1 MPPAPSIRRL
11 AQDEWREYRGLR
23 LRALADSPGAFATTF
38 AEAQA
43 REDADWSRQV
53 ASGAESPSEIALVA
67 EVDSE
72 LVGLAWSRID
82 TSDCG
87 RAYLYQMWV
96 GPDFR
101 RLGVG
106 RKLLGAVIGW
116 VASVNARFIVLSVTC
131 GDTSATRLY
140 ASAGFEPFGVPEPL
154 RPGSKLLVQPMQ
166 LDLRAA

>member
-1 MPPAPSIRRL
+1 M
-11 AQDEWREYRGLR
+11 REYRGLR

-82 TSDCG
+82 TSDSG

-106 RKLLGAVIGW
+106 RKLLGAVTDW
-116 VASVNARFIVLSVTC
+116 VASVNAHFIVLSVAC
-131 GDTSATRLY
+131 GDTPATRLY